1 VPFTIAGAVEDRGR
15 PSAVGGTTVSENELL
30 ARCRAGDQSAFAELI
45 APQRDRAWN
54 VALRIT
60 GNKHDAEDA
69 LQNALIAAWQGIDK
83 FGGQAKF
90 GTWFYRVVSNAA
102 LQIHR
107 RRNSGVATDFVD
119 PADLHDFGS
128 TSTPALADRVVD
140 ADAVRRALAALPE
153 DFREAI
159 VLREFADLSYAEI
172 AEQQGIP
179 VQTVKSRINRA
190 RSQLVAMLAPA

>member
-1 VPFTIAGAVEDRGR
+1 
-15 PSAVGGTTVSENELL
+15 VSEADLL
-30 ARCRAGDQSAFAELI
+30 ARCRAGDQAAFAELI
-45 APQRDRAWN
+45 APQRERAWN

-60 GNKHDAEDA
+60 GNRHDAEDA

-83 FGGQAKF
+83 FGGQARF

-107 RRNSGVATDFVD
+107 RRAAGVTTDFVD
-119 PADLHDFGS
+119 PADLHDFSS
-128 TSTPALADRVVD
+128 TATPSVADRVVD

-172 AEQQGIP
+172 AEHQKIG

-190 RSQLVAMLAPA
+190 RTQLVAMLQPA